1 MSLKRP
7 RFKAILAAFSLA
19 LTILPATQAPALS
32 FNSIPA
38 TQWGYIYGSGKAQKV
53 IAQTPAPRVDT
64 GKPLSKWNIE
74 FVDVPSDAKAA
85 FQYAVDIWAA
95 NFESSVPVEIEI
107 HWEPSTIN
115 GVLGSARPG
124 DYYNA
129 FDGAPDQD
137 LWYPSAIA
145 NKDRK
150 SNV

>member
-7 RFKAILAAFSLA
+7 RFRAIIAAFSLA
-19 LTILPATQAPALS
+19 FTLLTPTQAPALS

-38 TQWGYIYGSGKAQKV
+38 TRWGYIYGSDKPQKL

-124 DYYNA
+124 DIVTGKQIGRA
-129 FDGAPDQD
+129 H
-137 LWYPSAIA
+137 
-145 NKDRK
+145 
-150 SNV
+150 V